1 MALNEWTEE
10 DKKTR
15 PLLPPTDSRFR
26 PDIRKME
33 EGDIDSAG
41 QEKDRLE
48 EKQRATRRAMEKRRE
63 EWQARYE
70 KNIKRFMSP
79 LTYFRWFR
87 LIKHEVTGQDV
98 WVSNEKYWHRNWT
111 NCPDIY

>member
-15 PLLPPTDSRFR
+15 PPLPPTDSRFR

-33 EGDIDSAG
+33 EGNIDLAG

-48 EKQRATRRAMEKRRE
+48 EKQRAARRTIEKRRE
-63 EWQARYE
+63 DWQPRY
-70 KNIKRFMSP
+70 KSF
-79 LTYFRWFR
+79 F
-87 LIKHEVTGQDV
+87 
-98 WVSNEKYWHRNWT
+98 
-111 NCPDIY
+111 IYI